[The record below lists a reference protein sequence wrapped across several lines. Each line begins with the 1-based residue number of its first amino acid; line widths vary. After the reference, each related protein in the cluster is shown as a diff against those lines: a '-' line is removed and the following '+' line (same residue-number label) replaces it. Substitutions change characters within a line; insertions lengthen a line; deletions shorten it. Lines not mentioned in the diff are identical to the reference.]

1 MATMRGSSVGACL
14 NFQGR
19 RKETKVNLTQL
30 TLNNNQAFTYVGL
43 RSLNKLH
50 VRSTARVASSS
61 LKTSEKSGSGNFK
74 GKIVCGGMNLVFVG
88 AEVGP
93 WSKTGGLGDVL
104 GGLPPVLAVSLFY
117 ISIFIVKF
125 KFTAALTKSQCHCNF
140 V

>member
-19 RKETKVNLTQL
+19 RAETKVNLSQF

-50 VRSTARVASSS
+50 ARAAISSCS
-61 LKTSEKSGSGNFK
+61 KSGIGKFN

-104 GGLPPVLAVSLFY
+104 GGLPPVLAVSCF
-117 ISIFIVKF
+117 
-125 KFTAALTKSQCHCNF
+125 A
-140 V
+140 

>member
-19 RKETKVNLTQL
+19 RAEPKVNLTQL
-30 TLNNNQAFTYVGL
+30 TLHNNQAFTYVGL

-50 VRSTARVASSS
+50 VRSTARAATSSS
-61 LKTSEKSGSGNFK
+61 SKTSEKSGSGKFN

-117 ISIFIVKF
+117 ISI
-125 KFTAALTKSQCHCNF
+125 LSLCLNLHRL
-140 V
+140 